1 MQRVLLFLTLSMALL
16 LAGCTHTLNGMRGYP
31 PVRIQDTTD
40 TNAPVFQPV
49 P

>member
-1 MQRVLLFLTLSMALL
+1 MQRVFLFLTLALL
-16 LAGCTHTLNGMRGYP
+16 LAGCTHTLRGMRDYP